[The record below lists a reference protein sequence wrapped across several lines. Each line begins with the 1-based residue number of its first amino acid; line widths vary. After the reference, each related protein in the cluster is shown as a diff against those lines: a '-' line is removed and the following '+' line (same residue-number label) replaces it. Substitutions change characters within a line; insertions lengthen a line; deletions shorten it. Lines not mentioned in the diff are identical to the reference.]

1 VDRRD
6 FIHTLAG
13 GLLAAPLV
21 AAQPRAMP
29 VIGFLN
35 GASAELSGHYVRP
48 FLQGLSETG
57 YVEGRN
63 VTIEFSWAN
72 GQYDQL
78 PALATH

>member
-1 VDRRD
+1 
-6 FIHTLAG
+6 
-13 GLLAAPLV
+13 
-21 AAQPRAMP
+21 MP

-35 GASAELSGHYVRP
+35 GASPELSGHYVRP